1 MSSALPGVVISLSTQ
16 HRISLFSNLASSYHY
31 LLRTRLCEGPSESSC
46 CSSGVD
52 LQNVL
57 SFCFP
62 FFFLGA
68 STDESDKE
76 DTRSWVLSNEL
87 EEFLTSEKQSRN
99 I

>member
-1 MSSALPGVVISLSTQ
+1 MKGLRSLAAAPVEFTKCFKLLPS
-16 HRISLFSNLASSYHY
+16 
-31 LLRTRLCEGPSESSC
+31 
-46 CSSGVD
+46 
-52 LQNVL
+52 
-57 SFCFP
+57 